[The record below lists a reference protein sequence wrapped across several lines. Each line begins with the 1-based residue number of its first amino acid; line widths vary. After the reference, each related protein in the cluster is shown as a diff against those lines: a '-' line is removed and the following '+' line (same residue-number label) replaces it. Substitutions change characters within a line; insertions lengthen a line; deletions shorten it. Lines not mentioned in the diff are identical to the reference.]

1 MALTV
6 SDLSPQLS
14 GKPHGCAL
22 HTNRKLAVRFIP
34 PGTTKDELF
43 FKFKQYGAIQ
53 SIALLPQRPGARYCF
68 GFVEYSSHMS
78 ACTAK
83 LELDS
88 TNWGDCMVSVE
99 WAQPKERASLAP
111 ARDGAAGA
119 ASRIHNG
126 RCNVLEEGCVVQV
139 KNIPITVTQCML
151 RQLFSKCGKIKTLYM
166 CALPPNAP
174 PPQAFSGFVQFSRA
188 EEADRALAEL
198 DGKLLHGNL
207 ITVQALRMFSGVK
220 SSMPTEFHPNTSARE
235 RITCPCPLTV
245 RPSIPINV
253 LRDYS
258 VMRFG
263 CPPFGPETSDGGA
276 RKASDDM
283 GCTAISCSLDN
294 SPGILAWSQACT
306 GGSPVA
312 SRAALESVCAVGV
325 GALSSVPISASSDDV
340 AESSTPSLSCHS
352 SPSHATQ
359 SGRSF
364 LNTHRGRVLARALE
378 SLKGC
383 SPPGGKQ
390 QESALA
396 CRLSTPGTESDM
408 SPVQPALSSPPGTRS
423 DMSPVQPMLP
433 PGTMSPVQPVL
444 PPGTRSALSPV
455 QPVLPPGTMS
465 PVQPVLP
472 PGTMSPVQPVL
483 PPGTRSDM
491 SPVQPVLPP
500 GTRSALSPVQ
510 PVLPTGTRSDMSPVQ
525 PVLPPGTRSDMSPVQ
540 PVLPPGTRSIM
551 SPVQPVLSPG
561 TRSNMSPVQPVLSPG
576 TRSDMSPV
584 QPVLPP
590 GTRSDMS
597 PVEASFSL
605 HSSQQLSPPSLHS
618 PTSLLSLPTFSAQM
632 LCPPVWPQLS
642 PSPPPAPPSPL
653 SPPTPSQ
660 LQLQA
665 PQVQSMPSNGEMSL
679 FNSDV
684 ETNLSMCVDVNDRD
698 TRRLVNNRAS
708 ASAFQMESPA
718 LLTQMESPYHPTQL
732 PVTQMGSPGFSV
744 QTECP
749 MQAECSGL
757 TANVESFCLSTTQF
771 VSSDMETNVCMSV
784 PASFLNASL
793 QVGSN
798 KEAVSTHVSLQT
810 VARRRRA
817 VRIAAVFPGDEKGGG
832 IVSVGRQRGEG
843 PTMFPEQDV
852 EPARCSQG
860 CVETTEDHVK
870 LARCQKEGVEPRQCQ
885 EDCAEATR
893 CPQEG
898 IEPTGC
904 QLGGTELSWFQR
916 EDPAPIRL
924 QEGDTLSGMPED
936 PQHPKSAQQDPK
948 SAQQDPKSA
957 QQDPKSAHER
967 FQGSRLDYGTSVD
980 PLILP
985 DSFSEVSLEA
995 ESDSSICVSSSVPD
1009 PSLSHS
1015 CSSCESTLC
1024 LSVGCAPNSLDQ
1036 TNGREENEP
1045 SNGKEEESEL
1055 SSHRE
1060 EEERLPGSCGISR
1073 QDHSIDRFPKLFQA
1087 CPRRAEMGVGTCST
1101 HQSSNVFTSELP
1113 SLSVSALCSSD
1124 VSVPLAQPNE
1134 LDLLSP
1140 QPMRHAGVQFGTREP
1155 GMGGCGSPGP
1165 GVWAES
1171 DLLSPEHSTA
1181 TLDNSVFTMD
1191 KHCVLSQPCP
1201 HEGVAD
1207 WSDSA
1212 GRSAMCSVASACLN
1226 DLKRTATKLQADLEK
1241 ICCKN
1246 KKTSDLIEAE
1256 MSALD
1261 QEKSEPCLP
1270 LGIQPERLEM
1280 YDRIIHLHAQWVF
1293 KHQWVRYREE
1303 QEKAAVL
1310 GAEKKWGKDSKCF
1323 LEFKLCQQIDT
1334 LKAQL
1339 SVAQLQANELQLK
1352 QEFYAT

>member
-1 MALTV
+1 
-6 SDLSPQLS
+6 
-14 GKPHGCAL
+14 
-22 HTNRKLAVRFIP
+22 
-34 PGTTKDELF
+34 
-43 FKFKQYGAIQ
+43 
-53 SIALLPQRPGARYCF
+53 
-68 GFVEYSSHMS
+68 
-78 ACTAK
+78 
-83 LELDS
+83 
-88 TNWGDCMVSVE
+88 
-99 WAQPKERASLAP
+99 
-111 ARDGAAGA
+111 
-119 ASRIHNG
+119 
-126 RCNVLEEGCVVQV
+126 
-139 KNIPITVTQCML
+139 
-151 RQLFSKCGKIKTLYM
+151 
-166 CALPPNAP
+166 
-174 PPQAFSGFVQFSRA
+174 
-188 EEADRALAEL
+188 
-198 DGKLLHGNL
+198 
-207 ITVQALRMFSGVK
+207 
-220 SSMPTEFHPNTSARE
+220 
-235 RITCPCPLTV
+235 
-245 RPSIPINV
+245 
-253 LRDYS
+253 
-258 VMRFG
+258 
-263 CPPFGPETSDGGA
+263 
-276 RKASDDM
+276 
-283 GCTAISCSLDN
+283 
-294 SPGILAWSQACT
+294 
-306 GGSPVA
+306 
-312 SRAALESVCAVGV
+312 
-325 GALSSVPISASSDDV
+325 
-340 AESSTPSLSCHS
+340 
-352 SPSHATQ
+352 
-359 SGRSF
+359 
-364 LNTHRGRVLARALE
+364 
-378 SLKGC
+378 
-383 SPPGGKQ
+383 
-390 QESALA
+390 
-396 CRLSTPGTESDM
+396 
-408 SPVQPALSSPPGTRS
+408 
-423 DMSPVQPMLP
+423 
-433 PGTMSPVQPVL
+433 
-444 PPGTRSALSPV
+444 
-455 QPVLPPGTMS
+455 
-465 PVQPVLP
+465 
-472 PGTMSPVQPVL
+472 
-483 PPGTRSDM
+483 
-491 SPVQPVLPP
+491 
-500 GTRSALSPVQ
+500 
-510 PVLPTGTRSDMSPVQ
+510 
-525 PVLPPGTRSDMSPVQ
+525 
-540 PVLPPGTRSIM
+540 
-551 SPVQPVLSPG
+551 
-561 TRSNMSPVQPVLSPG
+561 
-576 TRSDMSPV
+576 
-584 QPVLPP
+584 
-590 GTRSDMS
+590 
-597 PVEASFSL
+597 
-605 HSSQQLSPPSLHS
+605 
-618 PTSLLSLPTFSAQM
+618 
-632 LCPPVWPQLS
+632 
-642 PSPPPAPPSPL
+642 
-653 SPPTPSQ
+653 
-660 LQLQA
+660 
-665 PQVQSMPSNGEMSL
+665 MPSNGEMSL

-757 TANVESFCLSTTQF
+757 TANVESPCLSTTQL

-817 VRIAAVFPGDEKGGG
+817 VRIAAVFPGDEKGG
-832 IVSVGRQRGEG
+832 GRQRGEG

-936 PQHPKSAQQDPK
+936 PQHPKSAQQDPKSAQQDPKSAQQDPKSAQQDPKSAQQDPKSAQQDPKSAQQDPKSAQQDPKSAQQDPKSAQQDPKSAQQDPK

-1101 HQSSNVFTSELP
+1101 HQSSNVSTSELP

-1212 GRSAMCSVASACLN
+1212 GRSAMCSVASACLD
-1226 DLKRTATKLQADLEK
+1226 DLKRTATKLQV
-1241 ICCKN
+1241 
-1246 KKTSDLIEAE
+1246 
-1256 MSALD
+1256 SAV
-1261 QEKSEPCLP
+1261 QRQC
-1270 LGIQPERLEM
+1270 
-1280 YDRIIHLHAQWVF
+1280 
-1293 KHQWVRYREE
+1293 
-1303 QEKAAVL
+1303 
-1310 GAEKKWGKDSKCF
+1310 
-1323 LEFKLCQQIDT
+1323 
-1334 LKAQL
+1334 
-1339 SVAQLQANELQLK
+1339 
-1352 QEFYAT
+1352 

>member
-1 MALTV
+1 M
-6 SDLSPQLS
+6 
-14 GKPHGCAL
+14 
-22 HTNRKLAVRFIP
+22 
-34 PGTTKDELF
+34 
-43 FKFKQYGAIQ
+43 
-53 SIALLPQRPGARYCF
+53 
-68 GFVEYSSHMS
+68 HMS
-78 ACTAK
+78 
-83 LELDS
+83 
-88 TNWGDCMVSVE
+88 
-99 WAQPKERASLAP
+99 
-111 ARDGAAGA
+111 
-119 ASRIHNG
+119 RI
-126 RCNVLEEGCVVQV
+126 
-139 KNIPITVTQCML
+139 VTMGL
-151 RQLFSKCGKIKTLYM
+151 SNFS
-166 CALPPNAP
+166 
-174 PPQAFSGFVQFSRA
+174 
-188 EEADRALAEL
+188 
-198 DGKLLHGNL
+198 
-207 ITVQALRMFSGVK
+207 
-220 SSMPTEFHPNTSARE
+220 
-235 RITCPCPLTV
+235 CPLTV

-276 RKASDDM
+276 RKASDAM
-283 GCTAISCSLDN
+283 GCTAVSCSLDS

-312 SRAALESVCAVGV
+312 SRSALESVCAVGV

-340 AESSTPSLSCHS
+340 AESSMPSLSCHS
-352 SPSHATQ
+352 SPSHTTQ

-396 CRLSTPGTESDM
+396 CRLSTPGTECDM

-423 DMSPVQPMLP
+423 DMSPVQPP
-433 PGTMSPVQPVL
+433 
-444 PPGTRSALSPV
+444 
-455 QPVLPPGTMS
+455 
-465 PVQPVLP
+465 
-472 PGTMSPVQPVL
+472 
-483 PPGTRSDM
+483 
-491 SPVQPVLPP
+491 
-500 GTRSALSPVQ
+500 
-510 PVLPTGTRSDMSPVQ
+510 GTRSDMSPVQ

-540 PVLPPGTRSIM
+540 PVLPPGTRSDM
-551 SPVQPVLSPG
+551 SPVQPVLPPG
-561 TRSNMSPVQPVLSPG
+561 TRSN
-576 TRSDMSPV
+576 MSPV

-698 TRRLVNNRAS
+698 TRRLVTNRTS
-708 ASAFQMESPA
+708 ASAFHMESPA

-744 QTECP
+744 QTECSDLP
-749 MQAECSGL
+749 MQAECPGL
-757 TANVESFCLSTTQF
+757 TANVESPCLSTTQF

-798 KEAVSTHVSLQT
+798 KEAVSTPVSLQT

-832 IVSVGRQRGEG
+832 IVSVGHQRGEG

-870 LARCQKEGVEPRQCQ
+870 LARCQKESVEPRQCQEDCAEATRCQKEGVEPRQCQ

-916 EDPAPIRL
+916 EGPAPIRL
-924 QEGDTLSGMPED
+924 QEGDTLSVMPED
-936 PQHPKSAQQDPK
+936 P
-948 SAQQDPKSA
+948 QDPKSA

-967 FQGSRLDYGTSVD
+967 FRGSRVDYGTSVD

-1055 SSHRE
+1055 SSRRE

-1073 QDHSIDRFPKLFQA
+1073 QDHSIDRFPTLFQA
-1087 CPRRAEMGVGTCST
+1087 CPRRAEMGVGTRST
-1101 HQSSNVFTSELP
+1101 HQSSNVSTSELP

-1134 LDLLSP
+1134 LGLLSP
-1140 QPMRHAGVQFGTREP
+1140 QPMHHAGVQFGTQGP

-1181 TLDNSVFTMD
+1181 TVDNSVFTMALDNSVFTMD
-1191 KHCVLSQPCP
+1191 KHCVLLQPCP

-1207 WSDSA
+1207 WGDSA
-1212 GRSAMCSVASACLN
+1212 GRSAMCSVASACLD
-1226 DLKRTATKLQADLEK
+1226 DLKRTATKLQV
-1241 ICCKN
+1241 
-1246 KKTSDLIEAE
+1246 
-1256 MSALD
+1256 SAV
-1261 QEKSEPCLP
+1261 QRQC
-1270 LGIQPERLEM
+1270 
-1280 YDRIIHLHAQWVF
+1280 
-1293 KHQWVRYREE
+1293 
-1303 QEKAAVL
+1303 
-1310 GAEKKWGKDSKCF
+1310 
-1323 LEFKLCQQIDT
+1323 
-1334 LKAQL
+1334 
-1339 SVAQLQANELQLK
+1339 
-1352 QEFYAT
+1352 